1 MSGKESKRS
10 PYWLRERSKVTY
22 NVKKSKLEQ
31 QADTS
36 NQNKHKTCSFVKK
49 CRGKAQKKK
58 TKEIKSKSSKKS
70 MRNSHSGMKNIIFS
84 F

>member
-36 NQNKHKTCSFVKK
+36 HQISSFVKK